1 MKAMIC
7 LTKIQLTYNMENAN
21 TQFGLPTY
29 NVVTENVQQTF
40 DDTCAIKSQEI
51 VMNAAGLDVSE
62 SRLREEAIQNGW
74 YSPGYG
80 TPMEDV
86 GKLMEAHGMEVQ
98 QNVHGNM
105 FNLVS
110 ELSKGHPVIV
120 GVDSGELWNPGI
132 EERLEDFIKGHC
144 ADHALIVG
152 GVEFNDD
159 FTGGTV
165 NLIDPGTGD
174 FAVGYNLDQ
183 FSDAWADSDN
193 FMLTIL

>member
-1 MKAMIC
+1 M
-7 LTKIQLTYNMENAN
+7 MEMNNAN
-21 TQFGLPTY
+21 TQFGLPTHDA
-29 NVVTENVQQTF
+29 VSDKFQQAF

-51 VMNAAGLDVSE
+51 VMNAAGLEVSE
-62 SRLREEAIQNGW
+62 VGLREEAIQNGW
-74 YSPGYG
+74 YSPGFG

-86 GKLMEAHGMEVQ
+86 GKLMEAHGMDVQ
-98 QNVHGNM
+98 QQVHGNI

-120 GVDSGELWNPGI
+120 GVDSGELWNPGFDEKI
-132 EERLEDFIKGHC
+132 EDLFHGPQ

-152 GVEFNDD
+152 GIEFYDY

-174 FAVGYNLDQ
+174 FATGYDMAL
-183 FSDAWADSDN
+183 FEDAWNDSDN
-193 FMLTIL
+193 FMLTIN

>member
-1 MKAMIC
+1 
-7 LTKIQLTYNMENAN
+7 MEINN
-21 TQFGLPTY
+21 SNKQFGIPTY
-29 NVVTENVQQTF
+29 DAVSSEIQQSF
-40 DDTCAIKSQEI
+40 DDSCAIKSQEI
-51 VMNAAGLDVSE
+51 VMNAAGLEVSE
-62 SRLREEAIQNGW
+62 YDLREEAMQNGW
-74 YSPGYG
+74 YSPGLG

-98 QNVHGNM
+98 QQVHGNM

-132 EERLEDFIKGHC
+132 EETFEDLIKGPW

-152 GVEFNDD
+152 GIEFNDD
-159 FTGGTV
+159 FSGGTV

-174 FAVGYNLDQ
+174 FAIGYDMDI
-183 FSDAWADSDN
+183 FEDAWDDSDN
-193 FMLTIL
+193 FMLTFE

>member
-1 MKAMIC
+1 
-7 LTKIQLTYNMENAN
+7 MEMNNAN

-29 NVVTENVQQTF
+29 DAVSDKVQQVF

-62 SRLREEAIQNGW
+62 YGLRYEAIQNGW
-74 YSPGYG
+74 YEPGFG

-86 GKLMEAHGMEVQ
+86 GKLMEAHGLDVQ
-98 QNVHGNM
+98 QQVHGNM

-110 ELSKGHPVIV
+110 EF
-120 GVDSGELWNPGI
+120 
-132 EERLEDFIKGHC
+132 EDYIKGSC
-144 ADHALIVG
+144 TDHALIVS

-159 FTGGTV
+159 FSGGTV

-174 FAVGYNLDQ
+174 FAVGYDMNL
-183 FSDAWADSDN
+183 FEDAWNDSDN
-193 FMLTIL
+193 FMLTIN

>member
-1 MKAMIC
+1 M
-7 LTKIQLTYNMENAN
+7 MEMNNAN
-21 TQFGLPTY
+21 TQFGLPTHDA
-29 NVVTENVQQTF
+29 VSDKIQQAF

-62 SRLREEAIQNGW
+62 SCLREEAMQNGW
-74 YSPGYG
+74 YSPGFG
-80 TPMEDV
+80 TPMEDI
-86 GKLMEAHGMEVQ
+86 GKLMEAHGLDVQ
-98 QNVHGNM
+98 QQVHGNM

-132 EERLEDFIKGHC
+132 EEKMEDLFHGLL

-159 FTGGTV
+159 FSGGTV

-174 FAVGYNLDQ
+174 FAAGYDMAL
-183 FSDAWADSDN
+183 FEDAWNDSDN
-193 FMLTIL
+193 FMVTIY